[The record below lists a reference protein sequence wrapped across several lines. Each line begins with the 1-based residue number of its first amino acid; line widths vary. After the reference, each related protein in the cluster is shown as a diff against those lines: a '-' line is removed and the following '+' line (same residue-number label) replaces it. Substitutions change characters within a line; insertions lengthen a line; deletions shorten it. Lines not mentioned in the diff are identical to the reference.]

1 MVIWFRAEQFPPLVS
16 VPPIVTTG
24 PSGSSQAAVPTLQVR
39 PSCISHIL
47 PNTRT

>member
-24 PSGSSQAAVPTLQVR
+24 PSGSSHAAGQTEL
-39 PSCISHIL
+39 HI
-47 PNTRT
+47 PYTSEHED